1 MAQRTVLIID
11 DESLI
16 RQTTSLLLNHFQMRT
31 ICASNGPEG
40 IAMAKNASPDI
51 ILLDLFMPVMDGWS
65 VLAELKKDAKVS
77 YIPVI
82 LLTGNS
88 YSIPTEIAFK
98 KGVAAVCNKPFEPEK
113 LTTLIEKVC
122 SNTGLS

>member
-1 MAQRTVLIID
+1 
-11 DESLI
+11 
-16 RQTTSLLLNHFQMRT
+16 
-31 ICASNGPEG
+31 
-40 IAMAKNASPDI
+40 MAKNASPDI

-77 YIPVI
+77 YIPVV

-88 YSIPTEIAFK
+88 YSIPTEIASK
-98 KGVAAVCNKPFEPEK
+98 KGVAAVCNKPFEPER
-113 LTTLIEKVC
+113 LTMLIEKLC